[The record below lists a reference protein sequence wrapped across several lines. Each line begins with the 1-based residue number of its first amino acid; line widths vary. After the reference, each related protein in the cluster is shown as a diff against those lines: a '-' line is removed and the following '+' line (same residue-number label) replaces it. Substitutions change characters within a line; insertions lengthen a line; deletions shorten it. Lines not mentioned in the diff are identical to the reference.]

1 MCRCSRL
8 DLVDCMP
15 AANAFWQDIIGFAT
29 SEKYILRQFSRF
41 GQIVEVYVDKRCDK
55 ALVIFERVEEAEEAN
70 EKMRGV
76 PFSRGGRLKVHIHIV
91 YTGMSNLTRLSSD

>member
-29 SEKYILRQFSRF
+29 SEKYILRQFSRLWKCMLTSD
-41 GQIVEVYVDKRCDK
+41 VTR
-55 ALVIFERVEEAEEAN
+55 LVIFERVEEVEDE
-70 EKMRGV
+70 GS
-76 PFSRGGRLKVHIHIV
+76 PFQSRMTKV
-91 YTGMSNLTRLSSD
+91 SD